1 MTPANIETVYET
13 LAIRLDRIA
22 PEQRTKFLAK
32 LALLLAQDVGDVT
45 KVCARIEEAGEN
57 LDP

>member
-13 LAIRLDRIA
+13 LAIRLDAIV
-22 PEQRTKFLAK
+22 PEHRTKFLAK
-32 LALLLAQDVGDVT
+32 LALLLAHDAGDVA